1 MKKKN
6 CIMVFLKYPRNGEV
20 KTRLAATIG
29 NEIATHIYKNLCEI
43 TFEQCLLLQKNDDID
58 ILLFCASDKDIGKV
72 NKWTDN
78 SFISRSQRGNDLGE
92 RLHNAF
98 EQVFCEGYNKCAV
111 IGTDAPEIS
120 AYIIEQAFF
129 ALDNNDY
136 VIGETEDGGYYLL
149 GMKEYNPK
157 IFEEISWSTNTVY
170 KRTTEIIYSLNKTVF
185 NLPILI
191 DIDKEEDLLQLQNSN
206 EVLYARLLK

>member
-1 MKKKN
+1 MKKKD
-6 CIMVFLKYPRNGEV
+6 CIMVFLKYPRKGEV
-20 KTRLAATIG
+20 KTRLAETVG
-29 NEIATHIYKNLCEI
+29 HEIATDIYKNLCEI
-43 TFEQCLLLQKNDDID
+43 TFEQCLLLQKNEAVD

-72 NKWTDN
+72 NEWTN
-78 SFISRSQRGNDLGE
+78 NNFISKSQSGDNLGV

-98 EQVFCEGYNKCAV
+98 EHVFYEGYNKCVV

-120 AYIIEQAFF
+120 ANIIEQAFI

-136 VIGETEDGGYYLL
+136 VIGEAQDGGYYLL

-191 DIDKEEDLLQLQNSN
+191 DIDREEDLLQLQNSN
-206 EVLYARLLK
+206 EVLYARLLE